1 VAYPENAAGAQ
12 PMAVRHASWRVFL
25 PAIVL
30 FTLAIVP
37 PLVSL
42 SLWLCGAIRDD
53 ADMNFEVR
61 WRFLVTLPCVMLGV
75 PALLGG
81 VFAFFFSSS
90 RAD

>member
-1 VAYPENAAGAQ
+1 VV
-12 PMAVRHASWRVFL
+12 VRHASWRVFL

-30 FTLAIVP
+30 FTLAVVP
-37 PLVSL
+37 LLVSL

-53 ADMNFEVR
+53 TDMNFEAR
-61 WRFLVTLPCVMLGV
+61 WRFFVSLPCVILGL

-81 VFAFFFSSS
+81 LVAFCFPRI